1 MKVIIAL
8 GLQPEETP
16 TIDKVETVVAY
27 WGVNDIKE
35 TYNRLIGLGAIAH
48 EEPHNVG
55 GDISVASVKDPCGN
69 IIGIIYN
76 PEFKVEEN

>member
-55 GDISVASVKDPCGN
+55 GDISVASVKDPWGN